1 MTITLSPRRL
11 ALILLAVISLTVVYL
26 AGTSRSAGTP
36 AAASTSSGS
45 ISSTQPSTIAG
56 VGGPGITVGG
66 SADVTGTPD
75 TLRLDLTVV
84 ASGPSVSAALA
95 KANGSA
101 ATVQK
106 SLLGDGVAK
115 ADLQTSG
122 LSITPTYTYPK
133 GGEPRLSGYSVSES
147 LNARLRDLRRAGDAI
162 GRAVSAGGDAVR
174 VNGIT
179 LDLQDTGALVT
190 KARDKAFAD
199 ARAKAD
205 QYAKAAGRSLGEVES
220 IAESVATPSPVVP
233 AGLGQAASKEAFG
246 SVPVQPGSQ
255 EVRVTVTVVFTMR

>member
-11 ALILLAVISLTVVYL
+11 SLILLAVISLTVVYQ

-36 AAASTSSGS
+36 AAASTSSGN
-45 ISSTQPSTIAG
+45 ISSTQPSIAG
-56 VGGPGITVGG
+56 VGGPAITVGG

-84 ASGPSVSAALA
+84 ASGPSVSTALA

-101 ATVQK
+101 AAVQK
-106 SLLGDGVAK
+106 SLLGGGVAK

-133 GGEPRLSGYSVSES
+133 DGEPRLSGYSVSES
-147 LNARLRDLRRAGDAI
+147 LNARLRDLNRAGDAI
-162 GRAVSAGGDAVR
+162 GRAVSAGGNAVR

-179 LDLQDTGALVT
+179 LDLEDTGALVT

-199 ARAKAD
+199 AKAKAG
-205 QYAKAAGRSLGEVES
+205 QYASAAGRSLGDVES
-220 IAESVATPSPVVP
+220 IAESVATPSPVVLS
-233 AGLGQAASKEAFG
+233 AGQAASKEALG